1 MIPIHDKL
9 VFVIYFEQKRK
20 SVKVCEKWCLRILKL
35 HVRGLFRQDKQDM
48 CKLFW
53 VVFSQ
58 KFAPA
63 IGENIP
69 RFVTSSAH
77 FDSQLD
83 CFTAPHKKI
92 DRVFALPNEYVVS
105 CLRLELGSIIISALI
120 EDWVTDLVVNVI
132 KRGKKYSIFGKKLT
146 WRRNIYAF

>member
-1 MIPIHDKL
+1 
-9 VFVIYFEQKRK
+9 
-20 SVKVCEKWCLRILKL
+20 
-35 HVRGLFRQDKQDM
+35 M

-83 CFTAPHKKI
+83 CFAAPHKKI
-92 DRVFALPNEYVVS
+92 DMVFALPNAYVVT

-120 EDWVTDLVVNVI
+120 EDWLTDIVVNVI
-132 KRGKKYSIFGKKLT
+132 AYLARNSHEEGIFIRFKEDMRSK
-146 WRRNIYAF
+146 AA